1 MYIAENGQYAKLYIE
16 ESAYSGVKKI
26 ASKVAE
32 DLKKVTDREFTVEYG
47 LPKDTDKINA
57 IVIATL
63 GKSAYL
69 ESMEQAGKVEL
80 SAIRGKREVYDF
92 RVLEPAN
99 GESHATL
106 LIAGSDKRGTIY
118 GLFHLSEIIGVSP
131 WVWFADVMPA
141 HKDVITL
148 TQEDN
153 KTSKEPSVKYRGFFI
168 NDEWPS
174 FGNWTFRH
182 FGGFTAQMYDKVFE
196 LLLRLKGNYLWPA
209 MWTSSFSLDGPGFD
223 NAKLADEYGIVMSNS
238 HHEPCL
244 RHSEEWDLVRGED

>member
-32 DLKKVTDREFTVEYG
+32 DLKKVTDHEFTVEYG

-141 HKDVITL
+141 HK
-148 TQEDN
+148 
-153 KTSKEPSVKYRGFFI
+153 
-168 NDEWPS
+168 
-174 FGNWTFRH
+174 
-182 FGGFTAQMYDKVFE
+182 
-196 LLLRLKGNYLWPA
+196 
-209 MWTSSFSLDGPGFD
+209 
-223 NAKLADEYGIVMSNS
+223 
-238 HHEPCL
+238 
-244 RHSEEWDLVRGED
+244 